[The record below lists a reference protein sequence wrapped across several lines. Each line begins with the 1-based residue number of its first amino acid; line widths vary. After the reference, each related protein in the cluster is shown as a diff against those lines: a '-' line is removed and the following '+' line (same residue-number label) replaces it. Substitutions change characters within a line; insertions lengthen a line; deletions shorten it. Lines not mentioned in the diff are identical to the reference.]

1 MTLTPAPARHIDA
14 FHALLETRGTQ
25 AALVWLN
32 AGVPH
37 RYSAIYCLKN
47 DLFVPT
53 FVHDKLGERI
63 PPLLRLVPFEA
74 SFCQIVLRDG
84 QLMTNDSTADSRLD
98 ASPYQGVVISYHGV
112 AIADDAGRL
121 HGSLCHFDMTGQALT
136 DSEYTLLQGAAKL
149 MHRYLSPIRK
159 RRARPTA
166 AHRLVAVPP
175 IASPYADGP
184 AIASGTF
191 LLPGQIDLSDLATLA
206 RP

>member
-1 MTLTPAPARHIDA
+1 MTLTPVPARHIDA

-149 MHRYLSPIRK
+149 MHRYLSPSGNAGP
-159 RRARPTA
+159 ARLQ
-166 AHRLVAVPP
+166 R
-175 IASPYADGP
+175 IASWPYRPSRRRTPMG
-184 AIASGTF
+184 
-191 LLPGQIDLSDLATLA
+191 LPSPVGLSCCRVRST
-206 RP
+206 